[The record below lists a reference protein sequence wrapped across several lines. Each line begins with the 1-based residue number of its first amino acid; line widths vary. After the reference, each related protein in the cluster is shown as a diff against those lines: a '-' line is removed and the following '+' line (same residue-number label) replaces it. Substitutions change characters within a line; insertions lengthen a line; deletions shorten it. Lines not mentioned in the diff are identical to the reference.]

1 MASRYARSIVL
12 ESPIT
17 RDVQRRSRFYWT
29 PYLLIMPV
37 LLSLGFLFYNIGLT
51 VYESLRDHKFFN
63 PTLAA
68 FNNLGNYKRL
78 FTDPMIALSLQN
90 SLFWV
95 AGTVFIAFI
104 LGFILALLLNQDFF
118 GRGIYRALV
127 LSPWAISGVVAVMMW
142 AWILN
147 GNYGVLN
154 DLLVRLGLPGWQRA
168 WLADP
173 KTAMLSVIISSV
185 WRGVP
190 FFAVTILAA
199 LQAIPMELYEAAVV
213 DGAGTLAKF
222 WYVTLP
228 MIKGVLVITT
238 LLRTVWAFNW
248 IENIYAMTGGGPGY
262 ATTTWAYYLFRQFF
276 DYGDIGYACA
286 MGVILMI
293 GLLIFSVIYLKLTA
307 VTEGY

>member
-12 ESPIT
+12 SPIT

-90 SLFWV
+90 SLVWV

-147 GNYGVLN
+147 GNYGILN